1 MSLEL
6 RDLVI
11 QKEETK
17 ISSTYIR
24 VIYTFQGELSD
35 YNSYMLRTH
44 MEQWLDMSF
53 AEYIIDLKPLNSLD
67 IAGMNLLVQ
76 LQEELVSK
84 GAVFT
89 VIAPFKK
96 KVMETIYLT
105 KLTEALNI
113 EYFLDNEFDD

>member
-1 MSLEL
+1 
-6 RDLVI
+6 
-11 QKEETK
+11 
-17 ISSTYIR
+17 
-24 VIYTFQGELSD
+24 
-35 YNSYMLRTH
+35 
-44 MEQWLDMSF
+44 MSF